1 MAADLQLEPFRI
13 DVREA
18 VLTDLHER
26 LDRTRFPNQ
35 IEGIEWAQGTEL
47 GYLSELVG
55 YWRTK
60 YDWRTAEARLN
71 SFDQVVTEIDGQRFH
86 AIHARSPEPG
96 ALPLLLVHGWPG
108 SVVEFLDV
116 LSPLS
121 DPVAHGGDARDAF
134 HVVAPSLP
142 GFGWSGPTH
151 ERGWHPRRIA
161 GALHRLMG
169 ALGYDRYGA
178 QGGDWGSVVT
188 ANVADLQP
196 ESVVGL
202 HLNFVVVSMPKGA
215 DVPPITEEEQ
225 AALAGLSEWRTTGAG
240 YQEIQGTKPQTLG
253 YALED
258 SPVGLCA
265 WIVEKFDA
273 WGDGSFALSPKFT
286 FDQMLHNITTY
297 WITGTATSASRIY
310 WEARQ
315 SRRDAIPQARIDVPT
330 GIANYPAEVTKM
342 PRAWVEHRYNVTHWV
357 DQPRGGHF
365 AAMEVPDLFVPDVRE
380 FFRTIR

>member
-1 MAADLQLEPFRI
+1 MAADLTLEPFRVE
-13 DVREA
+13 VRDA
-18 VLTDLHER
+18 VLKDLHER

-35 IEGIEWAQGTEL
+35 IEGIDWAQGTEL
-47 GYLSELVG
+47 GFLSELVG
-55 YWRTK
+55 YWRST
-60 YDWRTAEARLN
+60 YDWRATEARLN
-71 SFDQVVTEIDGQRFH
+71 AFDQVVTEIDGQRFH
-86 AIHARSPEPG
+86 AIHARSPEPD

-116 LSPLS
+116 LGPLT

-142 GFGWSGPTH
+142 GFAWSGPTH

-161 GALHRLMG
+161 GAFHRLMR
-169 ALGYDRYGA
+169 ALGYERYGA

-188 ANVADLQP
+188 SNLADLEP
-196 ESVVGL
+196 AAVVGL
-202 HLNFVVVSMPKGA
+202 HLNFVVVSMPKGD
-215 DVPPITEEEQ
+215 DVPPLTKEEE
-225 AALAGLSEWRTTGAG
+225 AGLAGLSEWRTTGAG

-273 WGDGSFALSPKFT
+273 WGDGSLAIDKMFS
-286 FDQMLHNITTY
+286 FDQLLANITTY
-297 WITGTATSASRIY
+297 WVTGTAASASRIY
-310 WEARQ
+310 WEMRQAR
-315 SRRDAIPQARIDVPT
+315 REAIPQDRVEVPT
-330 GIANYPAEVTKM
+330 GVANYPAEVTKM
-342 PRAWVEHRYNVTHWV
+342 PRAWVAHRYNVRHWV

-365 AAMEVPDLFVPDVRE
+365 AAMEVPDLFVPDVRA
-380 FFRTIR
+380 FFRTVR